1 MKFQEAVVKSIK
13 SYMDGK
19 LPEELEKVT
28 GEPMLY
34 TLEYFDDLE
43 KELEIEDPEIK
54 EVEDDA

>member
-1 MKFQEAVVKSIK
+1 
-13 SYMDGK
+13 MDGK